1 MDGEK
6 RFFFDRYAIRF
17 IGKPFSTTN
26 STDAKFRESVHPV
39 QPILPAFR
47 VGVVITS
54 VGYVERKHEERG
66 KYSIEEERVK
76 MRFVIARRSD
86 ASIEEMRFS
95 FFSFFSFL
103 TRENNSWFSFYGKI
117 DEAEDFFDG

>member
-1 MDGEK
+1 MERND
-6 RFFFDRYAIRF
+6 
-17 IGKPFSTTN
+17 FSSIDTRSDLSGN
-26 STDAKFRESVHPV
+26 LSQPPVQQKFRESVHPV

>member
-1 MDGEK
+1 MERND
-6 RFFFDRYAIRF
+6 
-17 IGKPFSTTN
+17 FSSIDTRSDLSGN
-26 STDAKFRESVHPV
+26 LSQPPVQQKFRESVHPV

-47 VGVVITS
+47 VGMVITS